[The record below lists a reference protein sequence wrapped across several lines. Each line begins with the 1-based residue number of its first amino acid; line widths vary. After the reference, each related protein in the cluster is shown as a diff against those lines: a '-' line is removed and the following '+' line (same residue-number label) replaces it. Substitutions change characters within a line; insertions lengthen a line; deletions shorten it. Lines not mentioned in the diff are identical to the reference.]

1 MMAVLFVD
9 LDDFKAVNDGMG
21 HNAGDDLL
29 KQVADRLR
37 SSLRPGDTIARLGG
51 DEFAILL
58 EDLENDEI
66 ALELANRV
74 VEKLLQPIHLHGL
87 EFGVPASIG
96 VAMRSP
102 NSTVEGLLRDAD
114 IAMYRAK
121 AQGKGRV
128 VVFDD
133 SLLDDARR
141 HLELRVELPGALAL
155 GQFRLVYQPIQNIRG
170 QSLYGFEA
178 LVRWDHP
185 IRGVIAPLEFIPV
198 AEESGFI
205 VELGRWILREACG
218 QAVMWNTKTGRPL
231 SMSVNASAIQLKQP
245 LFVQH
250 VKDTLLETGLPPSL
264 LTIELTESVLVE
276 HERVEG
282 VLTELREIGVGVAI
296 DDFGTGYSSLQYLQ
310 RLPVSSVKIDRAFV
324 SELSSSR
331 DPGLVRSIVALA
343 ESLSLMTVAEGVE
356 TEDQLRLLDTLECVL
371 AQGYFLGRPQAPS
384 EVEQVLERLCQTIQ
398 LDRS

>member
-1 MMAVLFVD
+1 
-9 LDDFKAVNDGMG
+9 
-21 HNAGDDLL
+21 
-29 KQVADRLR
+29 
-37 SSLRPGDTIARLGG
+37 
-51 DEFAILL
+51 
-58 EDLENDEI
+58 
-66 ALELANRV
+66 
-74 VEKLLQPIHLHGL
+74 
-87 EFGVPASIG
+87 
-96 VAMRSP
+96 
-102 NSTVEGLLRDAD
+102 
-114 IAMYRAK
+114 
-121 AQGKGRV
+121 
-128 VVFDD
+128 
-133 SLLDDARR
+133 
-141 HLELRVELPGALAL
+141 
-155 GQFRLVYQPIQNIRG
+155 
-170 QSLYGFEA
+170 
-178 LVRWDHP
+178 
-185 IRGVIAPLEFIPV
+185 
-198 AEESGFI
+198 
-205 VELGRWILREACG
+205 
-218 QAVMWNTKTGRPL
+218 
-231 SMSVNASAIQLKQP
+231 
-245 LFVQH
+245 
-250 VKDTLLETGLPPSL
+250 LETGLPPSL